1 MTERKKAC
9 EDPAKGGSCDVI
21 IIGAGPAGLAAG
33 IYGARAGLKCFILEK
48 GAAGGQV
55 MLSPWIENYPG
66 FPRIEGMKLMEAMA
80 AHAKE
85 YVRIIEGAE
94 VVGIESSG
102 ETFKIATT
110 SGQFTARGI
119 ILATGASHKKLL
131 VPGEE
136 EYYGKGVS
144 YCATCDGFFFRKR
157 KVVVVGG
164 GNTAVTEALFLL
176 SIGCDA
182 TLIHRREALRADQHL
197 QDLAKEKK
205 LKIKL
210 DTVLDRI
217 TGDDGTVTAVEL
229 SDQKTGN
236 KETMKVDGV
245 FVAVGTVPTSALAKS
260 LCLDMDEQG
269 WVKVD
274 QHYRTNVPFVYAAGD
289 IVGGIL
295 QIVAAVHGGAVSAL
309 SAFEDLADPY
319 YTRTR
324 SGDKAVCPLPNRKK

>member
-1 MTERKKAC
+1 MTGRKKVC
-9 EDPAKGGSCDVI
+9 EDPLKGGACDIV

-66 FPRIEGMKLMEAMA
+66 FPRIEGMKLMETMA
-80 AHAKE
+80 AHARE
-85 YVRIIEGAE
+85 YVQIIEGTE
-94 VVGIESSG
+94 VIGIEPKGGEFKITTSSG
-102 ETFKIATT
+102 ELN
-110 SGQFTARGI
+110 ARGI

-131 VPGEE
+131 IPGED

-157 KVVVVGG
+157 KVIVVGG
-164 GNTAVTEALFLL
+164 GNTALTEALYLL
-176 SIGCDA
+176 SIGCDV
-182 TLIHRREALRADQHL
+182 TLVHRREALRADQHL
-197 QDLAKEKK
+197 QDAASEKN

-210 DTVLDRI
+210 NTTLEMVI
-217 TGDDGTVTAVEL
+217 GDGNNVTAAEL
-229 SDQKTGN
+229 SSQQTGE
-236 KETMKVDGV
+236 KEIMAIDGI
-245 FVAVGTVPTSALAKS
+245 FVAVGTVPGSALAKS
-260 LCLDMDEQG
+260 LCLEMDEQG

-274 QHYRTNVPFVYAAGD
+274 QNYRTNVPFVYAAGD
-289 IVGGIL
+289 LVGGVL
-295 QIVAAVHGGAVSAL
+295 QIVAAVHGGAVAAL

-324 SGDKAVCPLPNRKK
+324 LGEKAACPLPKRK